1 MNDFALRAELIRV
14 GQGLAAQNLNRGA
27 SGNISVRC
35 GEGMLISPSGLGADG
50 LTPEDIVFVDAAGR
64 ACGQRAPSSEW
75 LFHRDILAA
84 RPEFG
89 AVVHTHSV
97 AATTLACLRKEI
109 PAIHYMILMAGGDNI
124 PCTGYATFGTQ
135 ALSELAVAELQE
147 RKACL
152 LANHGVIAAG
162 KTLEEAARLAGE
174 VEMLATLYLQALQ
187 IGEPV
192 LLTREELQAAR
203 QQFEALRYGEQGA

>member
-1 MNDFALRAELIRV
+1 MNDLALRAELIRV
-14 GQGLAAQNLNRGA
+14 GQQLAAQNLNRGA

-35 GEGMLISPSGLGADG
+35 GEGMLISPSGLGVGA
-50 LTPEDIVFVDAAGR
+50 LTPEDIVFVDAVGR
-64 ACGQRAPSSEW
+64 AYGQRAPSSEW

-97 AATTLACLRKEI
+97 AATTLACLRKAI

-135 ALSELAVAELQE
+135 ALSDLAVAALQE

-174 VEMLATLYLQALQ
+174 IEMLATLYLQALQ